1 MNHSAAPFPELIIL
15 MMRLLLVSL
24 LCLQGALALSTLAQE
39 SRYQSSANAYVDPN
53 TCSGSS
59 IDMSS
64 GGLKE
69 PLNVN
74 IYPH

>member
-1 MNHSAAPFPELIIL
+1 MNRPAHFPGLIVL
-15 MMRLLLVSL
+15 MVRLLFVSL

-39 SRYQSSANAYVDPN
+39 SRYQSSAKDYVDPN
-53 TCSGSS
+53 TGGGSS

-64 GGLKE
+64 DGLEE
-69 PLNVN
+69 PLNVS